1 MKTLDLKR
9 IWEVMN
15 RLSYEETKLSEEKD
29 KYVQLL
35 GHSSNYCNSSF
46 EGFLNYY
53 SFRLDGDDIIVFN
66 DDKVAWEDYTVND
79 FSIFPSVLL
88 SFSAENLEKWIE
100 NEIEMQLKQQ
110 ELNKITEKENIK
122 RQIELLTKKL
132 NNHA

>member
-1 MKTLDLKR
+1 MESLNLKK

-15 RLSYEETKLSEEKD
+15 KLSYEETKLSEEKD

-35 GHSSNYCNSSF
+35 GHSSSYCNSSF

-53 SFRLDGDDIIVFN
+53 SFRIDGDEIIVFN
-66 DDKVAWEDYTVND
+66 TDPIPYESWDNDDVSY
-79 FSIFPSVLL
+79 FPSVLL
-88 SFSAENLEKWIE
+88 SFSAEKLNKWIE
-100 NEIEMQLKQQ
+100 TEIELQLAKQ
-110 ELNKITEKENIK
+110 EREKIAEKEDIK

>member
-1 MKTLDLKR
+1 MKKLDLKR

-15 RLSYEETKLSEEKD
+15 KLSYEETKLSEEQD

-35 GHSSNYCNSSF
+35 GHSSSYCNSSF

-53 SFRLDGDDIIVFN
+53 SFRIDGDNIIVFN
-66 DDKVAWEDYTVND
+66 TDPIPYESWDNDDVSY
-79 FSIFPSVLL
+79 FPSVLL
-88 SFSAENLEKWIE
+88 SFSDEKLNKWIE
-100 NEIEMQLKQQ
+100 TEIELQLAKQ
-110 ELNKITEKENIK
+110 EREKIAEKEDIK

>member
-1 MKTLDLKR
+1 MENLNLR
-9 IWEVMN
+9 RVWEVMN
-15 RLSYEETKLSEEKD
+15 KLSYEETKLSEEKD

-53 SFRLDGDDIIVFN
+53 SFRIDGDEIIVFN
-66 DDKVAWEDYTVND
+66 TDPIPYESWDNDDVSY
-79 FSIFPSVLL
+79 FPSVLL
-88 SFSAENLEKWIE
+88 SFSAEKLNKWIE
-100 NEIEMQLKQQ
+100 TEIELQLAKQ
-110 ELNKITEKENIK
+110 EREKIAEKEDIK